1 MTKSLCISALLFS
14 TCCLQAS
21 DVPEIDPDL
30 PQPFDYRALQSVL
43 TQSPFTRT
51 VSFDQTYQL
60 TGMAYVDGRPV
71 ATLLNRE
78 TKQRFVI
85 TDQPNEQGW
94 QLLSASDETDPN
106 HGQVE
111 IQVGSETISLHLNGM
126 LPPPGTEGKGG
137 KKVLLPGSD
146 KKHDG
151 EKVRPSNY
159 LGERGKELYASLS
172 PEARDK
178 FKDLLK
184 SRLAKN
190 PELTNEQTSSYAQKV
205 FAKLKSTDQPSA
217 ASPSLKTAKTGKP
230 AKRKQGA

>member
-1 MTKSLCISALLFS
+1 MIKSLCCLSALLFS
-14 TCCLQAS
+14 AHCLPAS
-21 DVPEIDPDL
+21 DPDL
-30 PQPFDYRALQSVL
+30 PQPFDYRALQSVV
-43 TQSPFTRT
+43 TQSPFSRT

-60 TGMAYVDGRPV
+60 TGIAYVDGHPV

-78 TKQRFVI
+78 TKKRFVI
-85 TDQPNEQGW
+85 TDQSNEQGW
-94 QLLSASDETDPN
+94 KLLSVSAETDPN

-111 IQVGSETISLHLNGM
+111 IQVGTETISLHLNGIS
-126 LPPPGTEGKGG
+126 PPPGTEGKGG
-137 KKVLLPGSD
+137 RKSMLPGSD
-146 KKHDG
+146 RKHDG

-190 PELTNEQTSSYAQKV
+190 PELTNEQTSSYAKKV
-205 FAKLKSTDQPSA
+205 FAKLKSTDQPSGM
-217 ASPSLKTAKTGKP
+217 KTAKP
-230 AKRKQGA
+230 AKKKQGA